1 MGVSAGRILLIPKG
15 DWVNDTTYEML
26 DWVRH
31 NETSWV
37 CKKNCTGI
45 EPSEENSE
53 NWFLIAKDGEG
64 ISSIVDMIGA
74 TADTDGARGY
84 VPAPKAGDE
93 KKALLGDG
101 TWGTVD
107 AIYTFK
113 TEEEYNQAIKELIKM

>member
-64 ISSIVDMIGA
+64 ISSIIEDALYAISNSA
-74 TADTDGARGY
+74 SLALR
-84 VPAPKAGDE
+84 VPVKGF
-93 KKALLGDG
+93 LL
-101 TWGTVD
+101 
-107 AIYTFK
+107 
-113 TEEEYNQAIKELIKM
+113 